1 MTIKHRII
9 GLTGTAGSGKDTV
22 RNMLETHF
30 GYSGLAF
37 ADPIRSMVGALL
49 QEAGAGTEWMSDRL
63 LKEGTIPALGTSY
76 RHLAQT
82 LGTEWGRSI
91 EPEFWLRI
99 ARARVQALQD
109 CGERRIVI
117 SDVRFTNEA
126 DWVRALGGQVWRISR
141 PGAEPV
147 RLHASELISH
157 ITPDRTLD
165 NSGTVEDLW
174 HTVNAVM
181 WDWVPA

>member
-1 MTIKHRII
+1 MKTRRII

-22 RNMLETHF
+22 RAMLEDHF
-30 GYSGLAF
+30 GFTGLAF
-37 ADPIRSMVGALL
+37 ADPIRAMVGALL
-49 QEAGAGTEWMSDRL
+49 KETEAGPEWMTDRV
-63 LKEGTIPALGTSY
+63 LKESTIPAIGTSY

-109 CGERRIVI
+109 RGERCIVI

-126 DWVRALGGQVWRISR
+126 EWIHALGGQVWRISR
-141 PGAEPV
+141 LSAEPV
-147 RLHASELISH
+147 RPHASELISH
-157 ITPDRTLD
+157 ITPDRTID
-165 NSGTVEDLW
+165 NSGTVEHLW
-174 HTVNAVM
+174 KTLGAVL
-181 WDWVPA
+181 WDGLAP